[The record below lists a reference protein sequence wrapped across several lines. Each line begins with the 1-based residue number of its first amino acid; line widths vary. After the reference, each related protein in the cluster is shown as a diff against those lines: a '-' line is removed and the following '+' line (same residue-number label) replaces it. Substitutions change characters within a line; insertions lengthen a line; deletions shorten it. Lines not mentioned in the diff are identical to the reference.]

1 MMRKVSAS
9 CFVFIIVMSVSLWIL
24 TGKWMSDGKLPKANG
39 KNKFAVILG
48 AKVNGETPS
57 LSLQFR
63 LDAALK
69 YAKEY
74 PNIKLI
80 LSGGQGPGENITE
93 AEAMKRYLIENG
105 ISEDRL
111 LLEEH
116 STSTYEN
123 ILFSKKLLP
132 ASINTITI
140 ITSDFHLSRARILAS
155 TLGLQSDAISAK
167 TPRAVE
173 FKLTTRERLAL
184 LKTSVFG
191 K

>member
-1 MMRKVSAS
+1 MRKVSAS